1 MFSELVKKNRTK
13 RIYNGSEVSFS
24 LLKEL
29 IEDCRFSASTINRQ
43 DIRYILINDDQTCS
57 DIFNITNLPSTHKV
71 DIKNKPGA
79 FVVLIVDKDIK
90 QPDMLLYYNIGL
102 ATANL
107 TLSATS
113 KGFNCVTL
121 LSTNLEKLAHI
132 ISLEK
137 DKKAVSVIA
146 VGKSDQEV
154 ITEDISGGDV
164 SYYKKDG
171 TIHVVPKLTAD
182 ALISR
187 EI

>member
-1 MFSELVKKNRTK
+1 MFSELVKKNRSK
-13 RIYNGSEVSFS
+13 RIYNGSDVSFS

-43 DIRYILINDDQTCS
+43 DIRYILINNEQICS

-79 FVVLIVDKDIK
+79 FVVMIVERNINL
-90 QPDMLLYYNIGL
+90 PDTFLYYNIGL

-113 KGFNCVTL
+113 KGYNCVTL

-132 ISLEK
+132 ISLGK
-137 DKKAVSVIA
+137 DKKIVTVIA
-146 VGKSDQEV
+146 VGKSDQVV
-154 ITEDISGGDV
+154 ITEDVSGGDV

-171 TIHVVPKLTAD
+171 NIHVVPKLTTE
-182 ALISR
+182 ALISQ

>member
-1 MFSELVKKNRTK
+1 MFSELVQKNRTK
-13 RIYNGSEVSFS
+13 RIFNGSEVSFS
-24 LLKEL
+24 LLREL

-57 DIFNITNLPSTHKV
+57 DIFKITNLPSTHKV
-71 DIKNKPGA
+71 EIKNKPGA
-79 FVVLIVDKDIK
+79 FVLMVVDRDNNL
-90 QPDMLLYYNIGL
+90 PESFLYYNLGV

-113 KGFNCVTL
+113 KGYNCVTL
-121 LSTNLEKLAHI
+121 LSTNLEKLADI

-146 VGKSDQEV
+146 VGKSDQKV
-154 ITEDISGGDV
+154 ITEDVSGGDL

-171 TIHVVPKLTAD
+171 TIHVVPKLTSD

>member
-1 MFSELVKKNRTK
+1 MFSELVQSNRTK

-24 LLKEL
+24 LLREL
-29 IEDCRFSASTINRQ
+29 IEDCRFSASTINKQ
-43 DIRYILINDDQTCS
+43 DIRYLFINDDRTCS
-57 DIFNITNLPSTHKV
+57 DIFSITNLPSTHKV

-79 FVVLIVDKDIK
+79 FVVMIVDRDINL
-90 QPDMLLYYNIGL
+90 PDSFLYYNIGL

-113 KGFNCVTL
+113 KGYSCVTL
-121 LSTNLEKLAHI
+121 LSTNLKELADI
-132 ISLEK
+132 VSLDK

-146 VGKSDQEV
+146 VGKSDQE
-154 ITEDISGGDV
+154 ILTEDVAGGDL

-171 TIHVVPKLTAD
+171 TTHMVPKLTTE

>member
-1 MFSELVKKNRTK
+1 MFSELIKKNRSK
-13 RIYNGSEVSFS
+13 RIFNRTPVSFA

-29 IEDCRFSASTINRQ
+29 IDDCRYSASTINRQ
-43 DIRYILINDDQTCS
+43 DIRYILINNDDMCS
-57 DIFNITNLPSTHKV
+57 DIFKITNLQSTHK
-71 DIKNKPGA
+71 IGIENKPGA
-79 FVVLIVDKDIK
+79 FVVLVTDRELNI
-90 QPDMLLYYNIGL
+90 PESFLWYNVGI

-113 KGFNCVTL
+113 KGYSCVTL
-121 LSTNLEKLAHI
+121 LSTNMEKLAAL

-137 DKKAVSVIA
+137 TKKAVSIIA

-154 ITEDISGGDV
+154 VLEDVSGGDL

-171 TIHVVPKLTAD
+171 SIHVVPKLTTA
-182 ALISR
+182 ALIYR